1 MSLFS
6 KFVRKVERKVVRP
19 VAKIVPKPIRK
30 PLAALTIPGYLA
42 FAAVKKPTL
51 IPGIKSPKTAAL
63 IQAVARPAGLAAT
76 AIAAPFAL
84 PFASQALS
92 FIKPVQ
98 QEVSY
103 EYTGAF
109 GPDTVGPVDYNRY
122 PGFPVPWNYY
132 APPTYPSWASFYG
145 GGSGISG
152 PGGVRSPAWR
162 TPRASW

>member
-6 KFVRKVERKVVRP
+6 KIVRKVEKKIIRP
-19 VAKIVPKPIRK
+19 VAKVIPKPIRK
-30 PLAALTIPGYLA
+30 PLAAITIPGYLA
-42 FAAVKKPTL
+42 FAAIKKPSL

-63 IQAVARPAGLAAT
+63 IQTVARPAALAAT

-122 PGFPVPWNYY
+122 PSFSVPWDYY
-132 APPTYPSWASFYG
+132 AAPTYPSWASLFG
-145 GGSGISG
+145 GGPGS
-152 PGGVRSPAWR
+152 PRAGGVRSPAWR
-162 TPRASW
+162 TPRARW